1 MRAETFFSNDDN
13 EMISGAV
20 REVEKKTSGEI
31 AVMVVDRSD
40 IYPEGRIL
48 AGVVAGS
55 FFALIVVDLFLA
67 SSLWWFVILALG
79 LGFLCGWLVDYLPAV
94 KRIFTPVA
102 RLETRVK
109 ERAVAAFY
117 ENGLYKTRDETGVLF
132 FISLF
137 ERKVWVLA
145 DEGIYKKIK
154 PEILQAYA
162 RSVAL
167 GIKSGTA
174 AGALCREIRNVGE
187 ILAEH
192 FPIKTDDTNELADEV
207 IVGK

>member
-1 MRAETFFSNDDN
+1 MRAETFFSKDDN
-13 EMISGAV
+13 ELISGAV
-20 REVEKKTSGEI
+20 REVETKTAGEI

-55 FFALIVVDLFLA
+55 FLSLIITDLLLA
-67 SSLWWFVILALG
+67 ASLWWFVGLALG
-79 LGFLCGWLVDYLPAV
+79 LGFLCGWLADYLPAV
-94 KRIFTPVA
+94 KRAFTPAA

-109 ERAVAAFY
+109 EAAMAAFY
-117 ENGLYKTRDETGVLF
+117 EKGLYKTRDQTGVLF

-145 DEGIYKKIK
+145 DKGIYKKIK
-154 PEILQAYA
+154 PETLQTYA

-167 GIKSGTA
+167 GIKRGTA
-174 AGALCREIRNVGE
+174 AEALCREIRDVGE
-187 ILAEH
+187 ILADH
-192 FPIKTDDTNELADEV
+192 FPIKADDTNELSDEV
-207 IVGK
+207 IVG